1 MEFSCKISTG
11 EYVKIIFSL
20 FFSDNWIF
28 FLFPLLLC
36 ACLSV
41 LDVRV
46 FLAVLMVLMVAMPF
60 VMFLLYS
67 YYMLTDSMVWSVSDK
82 SVKLS
87 DDGKLLMTFENPK
100 IPPVSISKA
109 DVKRV
114 VCYKKHVLLQVENRK
129 YRLLIF
135 PEEAFGEDAV
145 KARFVEALQ

>member
-1 MEFSCKISTG
+1 M
-11 EYVKIIFSL
+11 KIIFSL

-46 FLAVLMVLMVAMPF
+46 FLAVLMLLMVSMPF

-67 YYMLTDSMVWSVSDK
+67 YYMLTDSMVWSVTDK

-109 DVKRV
+109 EVKRV
-114 VCYKKHVLLQVENRK
+114 ICYKKHVLLQVENRK

-135 PEEAFGEDAV
+135 SEKALGEEFG
-145 KARFVEALQ
+145 KTRFVQALQ